1 MKRMITTLL
10 LCLCITSCAHMNI
23 TPVSGSSEKLDKS
36 GKVLV
41 VAADDGRYGATIYTG
56 TGNELASLLIIEFA
70 KYASGQENLPHMAL
84 DKAISAAKLKNA
96 KYVVIPE
103 VLHYEDRNTVWSG
116 RRDHI
121 TVKVTVYLAEDGSVA
136 QSSMITANNQWATL
150 VNNRPMVLLNKPLA
164 EMVKNFY

>member
-1 MKRMITTLL
+1 MKRMIITLL
-10 LCLCITSCAHMNI
+10 LCFCFAGCAHMNI
-23 TPVSGSSEKLDKS
+23 TPVSSSPEKLDKT

-41 VAADDGRYGATIYTG
+41 VAAEDGRYGATTYAG
-56 TGNELASLLIIEFA
+56 TGDEFASLLIIEFA
-70 KYASGQENLPHMAL
+70 KYASGQEIFPHVAL
-84 DKAISAAKLKNA
+84 DKAIYAAKSKGA

-103 VLHYEDRNTVWSG
+103 ILHYEDRNTVWSG

-121 TVKVTVYLAEDGSVA
+121 TVKVTVYLVENGSVA
-136 QSSMITANNQWATL
+136 QSSMITANNQWVTL